1 MATARTSAAR
11 AGTALALLSLFL
23 CCAGSVRESRERTL
37 VVTATAYNS
46 LPGQTSGD
54 PAVAAWGD
62 RLEPGM
68 QVIAVSRDL
77 VEMGLDRGTV
87 VRIDGLPGRYRVLD
101 KTAARWTR
109 RIDIYMGVDREA
121 ALAWGKREVRIRWV
135 SARR

>member
-1 MATARTSAAR
+1 MDRSAGRARV
-11 AGTALALLSLFL
+11 GLAFAMLVTLAL
-23 CCAGSVRESRERTL
+23 CCAGTPAERTL

-68 QVIAVSRDL
+68 RAIAVSRDL
-77 VEMGLDRGTV
+77 IELGLGHGSA

-101 KTAARWTR
+101 KTASRWKR
-109 RIDIYMGVDREA
+109 RIDIYMGVDRDA

-135 SARR
+135 PARP